1 MLCSSKCHI
10 TFSNI
15 QKSKGEES
23 YNYYFLLLGFHDK
36 NVDYK
41 IARKILSALIKL
53 CLIIK

>member
-23 YNYYFLLLGFHDK
+23 YNYYFLLLGFHDR
-36 NVDYK
+36 NVYYK
-41 IARKILSALIKL
+41 IALKILSALK
-53 CLIIK
+53 